1 MRISIQRFAVA
12 QEILTLS
19 HVLLTMSENLPA
31 IQVNVRTSMTLILT
45 SIPLPV
51 NEEWSQ
57 SFI

>member
-19 HVLLTMSENLPA
+19 HILLTMSENLPA
-31 IQVNVRTSMTLILT
+31 IQINVRTSMTLILT

-51 NEEWSQ
+51 NEE
-57 SFI
+57 